1 METRAVVS
9 LDERWPQVGL
19 DGVVI
24 RIRRMEADVEFW
36 YKVSCI
42 IFEYKRRRLIDEG
55 PSESN
60 RVLDIF
66 DEPVTRLQAW
76 IIEQGGP
83 DLIANVLSVLRKIER
98 VDRLSEIRS

>member
-42 IFEYKRRRLIDEG
+42 IFEYKRRRLQTQKNKQ
-55 PSESN
+55 SK
-60 RVLDIF
+60 RH
-66 DEPVTRLQAW
+66 
-76 IIEQGGP
+76 
-83 DLIANVLSVLRKIER
+83 
-98 VDRLSEIRS
+98 